1 MKNQMPVVEVL
12 LDDVAA
18 FNKKYRNAV
27 VATVKETTHHLILG
41 ISWTNGAFDSYK
53 CRVYYFRQPEREEL
67 LKGCVRAFR
76 QAMSSARY
84 YLKYGVADNEKD
96 PNDNKTQDWCEVTM
110 PLEVAQ
116 AALAA
121 MRKVFLDW
129 DVLNEK
135 PPEFL
140 KHMQDLAYCVERAGG
155 EV

>member
-1 MKNQMPVVEVL
+1 MKHPLDNQ
-12 LDDVAA
+12 
-18 FNKKYRNAV
+18 
-27 VATVKETTHHLILG
+27 TV
-41 ISWTNGAFDSYK
+41 
-53 CRVYYFRQPEREEL
+53 
-67 LKGCVRAFR
+67 
-76 QAMSSARY
+76 
-84 YLKYGVADNEKD
+84 
-96 PNDNKTQDWCEVTM
+96 DWCEVTM

-140 KHMQDLAYCVERAGG
+140 KHMQDLVYYVEKAGG